1 MSRFY
6 LLFGLPFIVM
16 QFAYAF
22 SPLQTMVSFEAT
34 ASTIARSLNREMFS
48 ESIVLNAISSS
59 HYIGCD
65 IISTGLLGFAFINK
79 IINVSDENINIGNKW
94 KKITLYSQTQ
104 NNINNLILIIMIIF
118 TKNIENA
125 I

>member
-6 LLFGLPFIVM
+6 LLFCLPFIVM

>member
-1 MSRFY
+1 
-6 LLFGLPFIVM
+6 M